1 MVILRVYYNVVFG
14 EPRDW
19 FPWQGG
25 GGGDAISRSKV
36 IKLFSEI
43 SLI

>member
-25 GGGDAISRSKV
+25 GGDAISRSKV